1 MSSALQFA
9 EHPLVNALGWT
20 LLHFVWQGAAHRPDH
35 LFDPP
40 GRPTH
45 PGIDSLSLWRR
56 GAQCDLRRANRLIR
70 LNRSKRAG
78 RADSELVRRQRLLRP
93 PW

>member
-20 LLHFVWQGAAHRPDH
+20 LLHFVWQGAVIGLITYLILR
-35 LFDPP
+35 

-70 LNRSKRAG
+70 LDRSETGRACRQRAG
-78 RADSELVRRQRLLRP
+78 QRRRLLRP